1 MAILNSATFVAYL
14 KPKQRKQKKT
24 QINKHTTKKEKIC
37 VFNLNRKQLKN
48 NVAASCY
55 YVTTPFLDAENKLL
69 ELAIKF

>member
-1 MAILNSATFVAYL
+1 MAILTSATCVAYL
-14 KPKQRKQKKT
+14 KPKKQQKKPP

-48 NVAASCY
+48 DVAASCC
-55 YVTTPFLDAENKLL
+55 YVTTPFLDAENKLF